1 LQVCEPHH
9 LKKNFLKRLILVS
22 LLMSSSIIGLFP
34 GVALCTDIN
43 LAWDANNETDLAGY
57 ILYYGTTNGNYTSSI
72 DVGNITQ
79 HTFIDLQDGVTYYL
93 AVTAYD
99 VNGNESNY
107 SEELSHT
114 VGVLNTIPST
124 PAAPNSPSSGYVDTN
139 YTFNTSASDPD
150 GDAIEYRFD
159 WGDGVISNW
168 GASSQSH
175 VWSSPS
181 TYCIRAQVKDIH
193 GAMSDWSGCHNITIT
208 LKTYT
213 ITATADVHGSIS
225 PSGSITVEQGSEKT
239 FSIYPE
245 QNYQVLNVVVDGI
258 SLGTVT
264 SYAFNNVVQDHTIAA
279 SFVYVDP
286 DPIIDSDGDGV
297 SDDQDAFPSD
307 PTETIDTDSDGMGN
321 NMDPDDDN
329 DGMTDI
335 WEQSNGLDLL
345 KDDASEDLN
354 GDGISNLDE
363 YLSETKSTQDD
374 ANVSPDAPILISPA
388 DADLVVLNPTLEV
401 DEFYDPDIGDVH
413 AETEW
418 QIFWILNKNSKCVFE
433 LRSSTALTSL
443 NVPSLILAAKKDYSW
458 RVRFYDKPGQAS
470 EWSGS
475 GYFTTLQNTSDLDE
489 NGVPDNQEV
498 DLNVDLDGNGILDA
512 DEINIKS
519 VKVKDKKDKLI
530 GLGTKDSPK
539 AVNIL
544 SLQSEDPSD
553 QQLYP
558 EMTAP
563 PGMMPF
569 GLVAFKVLVDN
580 PGDQAELTV
589 YFSEEAPPGSVWY
602 KYDSVQN
609 TWIDFADYAVLS
621 PSRMS
626 LKLYLQDGGPGDA
639 DGVANGVIVDPSGLV
654 SPDTSAP
661 ENDSSGS
668 SGCFINSLRESS
680 GKEIESK
687 TYWVMI
693 EWFFLCL
700 AALACIGQSTK
711 NHIQKN

>member
-1 LQVCEPHH
+1 
-9 LKKNFLKRLILVS
+9 
-22 LLMSSSIIGLFP
+22 MSSSIIGLFP
-34 GVALCTDIN
+34 GVALSTDIN

-57 ILYYGTTNGNYTSSI
+57 ILYYGMTSGNYSNSI

-79 HTFIDLQDGVTYYL
+79 HTFIDLQDGVTYYF
-93 AVTAYD
+93 AITAND
-99 VNGNESNY
+99 INGNESNY
-107 SEELSHT
+107 SEELSHA

-181 TYCIRAQVKDIH
+181 TYCIRAQVKDIY

-213 ITATADVHGSIS
+213 ITATAEVHGSIS
-225 PSGSITVEQGSEKT
+225 PSGSKTVEQGSEKT
-239 FSIYPE
+239 FNIYPE
-245 QNYQVLNVVVDGI
+245 QDYQVFNVVVDGI

-286 DPIIDSDGDGV
+286 APIIDSDGDGV
-297 SDDQDAFPSD
+297 PDDQDAFPSD
-307 PTETIDTDSDGMGN
+307 PTETIDTDSDGLGN

-335 WEQSNGLDLL
+335 WELSYGLDPL
-345 KDDASEDLN
+345 KDDASADLN

-363 YLSETKSTQDD
+363 YLSEAKSKQDD
-374 ANVSPDAPILISPA
+374 ANISPDAPILISPA
-388 DADLVVLNPTLEV
+388 DADLVVLSPTLEV

-418 QIFWILNKNSKCVFE
+418 QIFWMLNKNSKCVFE
-433 LRSSTALTSL
+433 LRSSTTLTSL
-443 NVPSLILAAKKDYSW
+443 NVPSLILDAKKDYSW
-458 RVRFYDKPGQAS
+458 RVRFYDKHGQAS
-470 EWSGS
+470 EWSES

-498 DLNVDLDGNGILDA
+498 DLNVDLDGNGILDT

-519 VKVKDKKDKLI
+519 VRVKDKKDKLI

-539 AVNIL
+539 TVNIL

-553 QQLYP
+553 QQIYP

-569 GLVAFKVLVDN
+569 GLVSFKVLVDN

-621 PSRMS
+621 PNRMS

-654 SPDTSAP
+654 GPSSLDTSAP
-661 ENDSSGS
+661 VNDSSSS

-680 GKEIESK
+680 GKEIGSK

-693 EWFFLCL
+693 EWFFFFL
-700 AALACIGQSTK
+700 AALACIGQSKK